1 MVVDI
6 NQVFPINESAGIQVT
21 LSFANSILSN
31 SVGAEQRIVYWEDP
45 IRNFNFA
52 RKILT
57 ASDIT
62 TIESFFGSVAGSSAS
77 FLYTDK
83 SDYNDQGAG
92 CLYPLPDGT
101 RTTFQLCK
109 IYQYPSGTY
118 GSYTSQPVYFSG
130 VNTHLRPIT
139 QPNVVTSVNGSTT
152 GWTLGNNGQITF
164 ATAPA
169 APANSTPQR
178 YYLIPA
184 VFSFYVPVTFE
195 NDEFEYSLASPTT
208 FQINKLILK
217 EFKQVPYITP
227 IDILSDTPIYGNTGV
242 ANADL
247 VVFPTQLD
255 FLAGNQDFTTYDTEI
270 ITLSSG
276 FRKNTTR
283 KSVPF
288 YKHVQGER
296 KTYTQSLLNTLLN
309 FWLSNKGNGSLFYY
323 QDTGVSNSLLLARF
337 NTQDLTY
344 TLQSN
349 NKIYDVAPLEMKVY
363 RTGGLILDSPMSSPA
378 DILSTPLIKIA
389 RICNITVPKPDGT
402 TAVYGFSTHDRNI
415 VIAGVTYLANTA
427 FEPTALQRNINIQV
441 DNEEIK
447 TIISST
453 AITEAMLA
461 SGMFDNATIT
471 IAAVDYTNPPSTLS
485 GALTEQIGII
495 GQITSTD
502 TQFTM
507 ENLTLGTSLLRQ
519 SCTQRT
525 SYQCRWDF
533 CDVNKK
539 FNPYSNCTLNI
550 ANYRWTTSVSDNQ
563 SSNGLS
569 LSQIVISSTA
579 MLSHGLAY
587 GTCIFTSG
595 ANQGVAY
602 PIWDSYPYNGGTL
615 VIFSINLMYQTAIG
629 DTLIVQGGCD
639 KTQSTCQTLYNNY
652 INFGG
657 EPQGGSFMPSND
669 FYFVSP
675 IAGN

>member
-6 NQVFPINESAGIQVT
+6 NQVFPINESSGIQVT

-31 SVGAEQRIVYWEDP
+31 SAGVEQRIVYWEDP
-45 IRNFNFA
+45 IRTFNFA

-57 ASDIT
+57 ASDIA
-62 TIESFFGSVAGSSAS
+62 TIQNFFTSVSGANYS

-83 SDYNDQGAG
+83 SDYSDQGAG

-109 IYQYPSGTY
+109 IYQYPSGSY

-130 VNTHLRPIT
+130 INTHLRPIT

-217 EFKQVPYITP
+217 EFKQNPYITLV
-227 IDILSDTPIYGNTGV
+227 DILSDSSTTNTT
-242 ANADL
+242 
-247 VVFPTQLD
+247 VFPVQLD
-255 FLAGNQDFTTYDTEI
+255 FLAGNQDFTNYDTEI

-276 FRKNTTR
+276 FRNRKAK

-296 KTYTQSLLNTLLN
+296 KTFTQSLLNTLLN
-309 FWLSNKGNGSLFYY
+309 FWLSNKGNGALFYY
-323 QDTGVSNSLLLARF
+323 QDTGTTNNQLLARF
-337 NTQDLTY
+337 NTQELTY

-349 NKIYDVAPLEMKVY
+349 NKIYTIAPLELRVY
-363 RTGGLILDSPMSSPA
+363 RSGGLVLDNPMVSPA
-378 DILSTPLIKIA
+378 DLLSTGLLKLA
-389 RICNITVPKPDGT
+389 RICNITVPMPDGT
-402 TAVYGFSTHDRNI
+402 TNVFGFSTHDRDTTI
-415 VIAGVTYLANTA
+415 EGITYLANTA

-441 DNEEIK
+441 DNQEIK

-453 AITEAMLA
+453 AITESMLA

-471 IAAVDYTNPPSTLS
+471 VAAIDYSNPPSVLAN
-485 GALTEQIGII
+485 ALIEQIGVV
-495 GQITSTD
+495 GQITSSD

-507 ENLTLGTSLLRQ
+507 ENLTVASSLLRQ
-519 SCTQRT
+519 SCNQHT

-533 CDVNKK
+533 CDVNHK
-539 FNPYSNCTLNI
+539 FNPGSHCTLNI
-550 ANYRWTTSVSDNQ
+550 ANYRWNTSVIDNQ
-563 SSNGLS
+563 TSNGLA
-569 LSQIVISSTA
+569 LTQIVIGSTA

-587 GTCIFTSG
+587 GNLYFTSG
-595 ANQGVAY
+595 PNKGISY
-602 PIWDSYPYNGGTL
+602 PIWDNYPYAGGTL
-615 VIFSINLMYQTAIG
+615 IIFSINLMYQTSVG
-629 DTLIVQGGCD
+629 DTLVVQGGCD

-657 EPQGGSFMPSND
+657 EPQGGNFMPSND

-675 IAGN
+675 VAGN